1 MSEGP
6 SSGPRVAKQGRKQKA
21 INNSDTAILSLL
33 NDPGDS
39 DSDDIDIEVLNGIL
53 SWWNDDALE
62 NTEMYEEWR
71 EGPGRAIDQHTNFDE
86 PGAMQ
91 DDGPEDR

>member
-1 MSEGP
+1 MSEGR
-6 SSGPRVAKQGRKQKA
+6 SSGPRVAKQGRKQKT
-21 INNSDTAILSLL
+21 ITNSDTAILSLL

-71 EGPGRAIDQHTNFDE
+71 EGPGRAIDQ
-86 PGAMQ
+86 PGAIQ
-91 DDGPEDR
+91 DDGPEDM